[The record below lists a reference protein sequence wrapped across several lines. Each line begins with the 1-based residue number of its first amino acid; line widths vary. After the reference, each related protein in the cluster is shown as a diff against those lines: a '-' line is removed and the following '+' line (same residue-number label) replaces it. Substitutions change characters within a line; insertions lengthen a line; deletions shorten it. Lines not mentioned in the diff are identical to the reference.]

1 MEPLA
6 DRVLA
11 LTLADEPGQL
21 AALLLDRPRWEGPLD
36 VEQAFRT
43 TMRTGPSRP
52 GARRC
57 LCFKVSPGR
66 KTWVSA
72 PSLKKRCNLVAE

>member
-36 VEQAFRT
+36 VEAAFGGRT
-43 TMRTGPSRP
+43 PE
-52 GARRC
+52 GAAP
-57 LCFKVSPGR
+57 LHAAAVGGR
-66 KTWVSA
+66 SA
-72 PSLKKRCNLVAE
+72 